1 MLLLEISVAK
11 KGKRCRLFYSP
22 CFEDDVVA
30 VFKDSLKWKQS
41 AKKSDTS
48 AELGLIVQS
57 YKSLLFLLINPFP
70 NP

>member
-11 KGKRCRLFYSP
+11 KERRVDCFYSP
-22 CFEDDVVA
+22 CFDDVVA

-48 AELGLIVQS
+48 TELGLIVQCF
-57 YKSLLFLLINPFP
+57 KSLLFRLISPLP